1 MRTMLLSFKADV
13 YKRVLSGEKIYEH
26 RRVFPNETVKAY
38 LYVSAPVKAIVGIM
52 TLSNKVMIESWKEK
66 FSYDKAAVERIDNYL
81 KMHTV
86 AMEITNFQNTNMIP
100 LEQLR
105 NDIPGFVVPQMYYYI
120 EDSLL
125 LEYLENNLKPEG
137 DLIKHSFENI
147 TSDMI
152 CTH

>member
-1 MRTMLLSFKADV
+1 M
-13 YKRVLSGEKIYEH
+13 
-26 RRVFPNETVKAY
+26 
-38 LYVSAPVKAIVGIM
+38 SAPVKAIVGIM

-105 NDIPGFVVPQMYYYI
+105 NDLPGFVVPQMYYYI

-137 DLIKHSFENI
+137 ELIKHSFENI

>member
-1 MRTMLLSFKADV
+1 
-13 YKRVLSGEKIYEH
+13 
-26 RRVFPNETVKAY
+26 
-38 LYVSAPVKAIVGIM
+38 
-52 TLSNKVMIESWKEK
+52 
-66 FSYDKAAVERIDNYL
+66 
-81 KMHTV
+81 MHTV

-105 NDIPGFVVPQMYYYI
+105 NDLPGFVVPQMYYYI

-137 DLIKHSFENI
+137 DLIKHSFKNI

>member
-1 MRTMLLSFKADV
+1 
-13 YKRVLSGEKIYEH
+13 
-26 RRVFPNETVKAY
+26 
-38 LYVSAPVKAIVGIM
+38 
-52 TLSNKVMIESWKEK
+52 
-66 FSYDKAAVERIDNYL
+66 
-81 KMHTV
+81 
-86 AMEITNFQNTNMIP
+86 MEITNFQNTNMIP

-105 NDIPGFVVPQMYYYI
+105 NDLPGFVVPQMYYYI